1 MRLLFCFNNFFI
13 QLSEGKVVKITRES
27 IHCIVLGFSSAII
40 TDENIRN
47 ELKYKAV
54 CPSILLCF
62 EVHIVFLSAAREL
75 ILLVVT

>member
-1 MRLLFCFNNFFI
+1 M
-13 QLSEGKVVKITRES
+13 KITRGS

-54 CPSILLCF
+54 CTSILLCF
-62 EVHIVFLSAAREL
+62 EVHIFFLYAAREL
-75 ILLVVT
+75 ILLVVTEYLL